1 MSRYSDNFA
10 AAGITSMD
18 QVEENLR
25 MILWIEFDNP
35 IVFRSPYLASIN

>member
-18 QVEENLR
+18 QVRNNLR
-25 MILWIEFDNP
+25 MRLRIEFDNP
-35 IVFRSPYLASIN
+35 IVFRSPDLA